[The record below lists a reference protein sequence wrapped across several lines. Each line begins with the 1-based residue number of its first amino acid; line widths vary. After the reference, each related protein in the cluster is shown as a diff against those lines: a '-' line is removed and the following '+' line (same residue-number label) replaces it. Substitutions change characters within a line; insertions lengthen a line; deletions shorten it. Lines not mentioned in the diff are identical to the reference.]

1 MRQRRVTAWG
11 DVSEAMMTEQLLN
24 VVARL
29 QAEEGQTMVEYGL
42 ILALVSVVAI
52 TILGTMGTNVI
63 TTFTSAANAL

>member
-1 MRQRRVTAWG
+1 MSAFNDLVLR
-11 DVSEAMMTEQLLN
+11 

-52 TILGTMGTNVI
+52 GILTTLGGKVI
-63 TTFTSAANAL
+63 TTFTSASNAL

>member
-1 MRQRRVTAWG
+1 MSAFNDLVLR
-11 DVSEAMMTEQLLN
+11 

-52 TILGTMGTNVI
+52 TILITLGTKVTS
-63 TTFTSAANAL
+63 TFTSASSAL